1 MSIINEDFEREFLK
15 DTMYLIEHQKEIEE
29 EWRQFEEEN
38 NRLPAKIE
46 IVIPNIIN
54 RCKNKSW

>member
-46 IVIPNIIN
+46 IVIPNIIKQN
-54 RCKNKSW
+54 